1 MSGTCRRD
9 TIWMPGIW
17 ATSLLVMLVVTTND
31 TLGGGWTE
39 QTPLPAQKQ
48 QKPRTLGITTDVT
61 PLKIVGLNNYRR
73 LQGVPTWDA
82 FRRPW
87 KEVSRQVAAKP
98 QGGAGWWGG
107 NCRCVMLTHLNRN
120 MKNMVSAK
128 PPA

>member
-1 MSGTCRRD
+1 
-9 TIWMPGIW
+9 MPGIW

-73 LQGVPTWDA
+73 LQGVATCDT
-82 FRRPW
+82 FRWPW
-87 KEVSRQVAAKP
+87 KDKPVQLEQVST
-98 QGGAGWWGG
+98 GGGVVQAGGEG
-107 NCRCVMLTHLNRN
+107 IADASC
-120 MKNMVSAK
+120 
-128 PPA
+128 